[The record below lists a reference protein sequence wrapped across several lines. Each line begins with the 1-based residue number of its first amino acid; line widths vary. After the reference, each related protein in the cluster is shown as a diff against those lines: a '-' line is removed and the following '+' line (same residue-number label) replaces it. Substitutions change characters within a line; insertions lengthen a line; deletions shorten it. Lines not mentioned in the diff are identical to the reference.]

1 MKIYTKTGDAGET
14 GLFGGPRVRK
24 NDPRIEAYGTVDE
37 LNAAVGLV
45 RTESLP
51 ESIERTLKQ
60 VQHELFAVG
69 AELASPAPDKRGTV
83 MAEWEATAALEF
95 AIDQLESTLPPLKV
109 FILAAGTRS
118 AALLHVARCVC
129 RRAERQ
135 VVTLQASAGVADCT
149 HLIRYLNRLSDYL
162 FVAARA
168 ANQSSGVPDIP
179 WEKPQ

>member
-1 MKIYTKTGDAGET
+1 MKIYTKTGDTGET

-24 NDPRIEAYGTVDE
+24 DDPRIEAYGTVDE
-37 LNAAVGLV
+37 LNAAIGLA
-45 RTESLP
+45 RAEPLP
-51 ESIERTLKQ
+51 DSIDRVLRQ
-60 VQHELFAVG
+60 VQHELFGVG
-69 AELASPAPDKRGTV
+69 AELATPAPEKRGTV

-95 AIDQLESTLPPLKV
+95 AIDQLESTLSPLNY
-109 FILAAGTRS
+109 FILPAGTRS

-135 VVTLQASAGVADCT
+135 VVTLQSSAGMADCT

-168 ANQSSGVPDIP
+168 ANQASGSPDVP
-179 WEKPQ
+179 WEKPK